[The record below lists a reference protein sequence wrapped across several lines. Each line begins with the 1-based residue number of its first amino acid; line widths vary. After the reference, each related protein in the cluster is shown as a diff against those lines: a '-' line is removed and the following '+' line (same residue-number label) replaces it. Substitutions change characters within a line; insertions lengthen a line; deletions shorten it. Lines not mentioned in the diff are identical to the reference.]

1 MERLTRKCNN
11 TYFYNVDDVF
21 VVGKRLGAF
30 EDFMEEVGAES
41 LDELENCIVD
51 LKQETQALKDR
62 WQKLKEWVEKQHCDN
77 EIEANDINSPFTAK
91 EYYGGRAD
99 SCKFILNKMQKLE
112 KE

>member
-21 VVGKRLGAF
+21 VVWKRLGAF

-51 LKQETQALKDR
+51 LKQEIQALKER
-62 WQKLKEWVEKQHCDN
+62 WQKLNQY
-77 EIEANDINSPFTAK
+77 INGFK
-91 EYYGGRAD
+91 EYNVEQANMAWL
-99 SCKFILNKMQKLE
+99 ITNKMQELE

>member
-51 LKQETQALKDR
+51 LKQETQALKER
-62 WQKLKEWVEKQHCDN
+62 WQKLKEFIITNKN
-77 EIEANDINSPFTAK
+77 SMFLNDMPTTRMYLAK
-91 EYYGGRAD
+91 VLDE
-99 SCKFILNKMQKLE
+99 MQELE

>member
-30 EDFMEEVGAES
+30 EDFIEEVGAES

-51 LKQETQALKDR
+51 LKQEAQALKER
-62 WQKLKEWVEKQHCDN
+62 WEKLREY
-77 EIEANDINSPFTAK
+77 IEYCKDDAPFI
-91 EYYGGRAD
+91 
-99 SCKFILNKMQKLE
+99 FNKMQELE
-112 KE
+112 EEE

>member
-51 LKQETQALKDR
+51 LKQEAQALKDR
-62 WQKLKEWVEKQHCDN
+62 WQKLKEWIKEQSNPIDN
-77 EIEANDINSPFTAK
+77 LVVSDDETKYIYMSDILD
-91 EYYGGRAD
+91 E
-99 SCKFILNKMQKLE
+99 MQELE
-112 KE
+112 EEE

>member
-30 EDFMEEVGAES
+30 EDFMEEQDFES
-41 LDELENCIVD
+41 LEHLAFTIEEQNKIIEAYEQEN
-51 LKQETQALKDR
+51 QALKDR
-62 WQKLKEWVEKQHCDN
+62 WQKLKEWVVKEQGYASMHQEERFQTLD
-77 EIEANDINSPFTAK
+77 EIKD
-91 EYYGGRAD
+91 
-99 SCKFILNKMQKLE
+99 KMQELE